1 LWGREGSN
9 GGDGGWGFNKMSFE
23 GFVGEIEV
31 GTLLKHDMH
40 YVTLGN
46 NFDFNE
52 RASYSG

>member
-1 LWGREGSN
+1 MGRSWGLF
-9 GGDGGWGFNKMSFE
+9 WGFNKMSFE